1 MALREI
7 AYAKI
12 NLALHVRKRR
22 DDGYHLL
29 ETLFAFAEDGD
40 VLTAEPADDLTLR
53 IDGPFAAGL
62 STGPDNLVLK
72 AAIGLQKLMKTNQGA
87 AIHLDKQ
94 LPIAAGIGGG
104 SADAAT
110 VLRLLPKLWGL
121 TPDPAVLDR
130 LAAELGADVPAC
142 LASQTVRGEG
152 VGEVLTPVAGSDL
165 TGLPLLLVNPRLAC
179 PTGPVFKAWDGVDR
193 GSLAVTRPL
202 TAALAGRNDLQESAT
217 QMIPGIAQICAWLS
231 AQKGAQLCRMSGS
244 GATCFAIFD
253 SEDDMQKAN
262 AAADPTWW
270 TLATRLR

>member
-1 MALREI
+1 MHEI

-22 DDGYHLL
+22 EDGYHLL

-40 VLTAEPADDLTLR
+40 VLTAEPADDLSLR

-62 STGPDNLVLK
+62 STGPNNLVLK
-72 AAIGLQKLMKTNQGA
+72 ATIGLQQLMQTNQGA

-104 SADAAT
+104 SADAAAA
-110 VLRLLPKLWGL
+110 LRLLPKLWGL
-121 TPDPAVLDR
+121 TPDPAALDR
-130 LAAELGADVPAC
+130 LAAGLGADVPAC

-165 TGLPLLLVNPRLAC
+165 TGLPLLLVNPQLAC

-193 GSLAVTRPL
+193 GPLAVTRPL
-202 TAALAGRNDLQESAT
+202 TAALAGRNDLEEPAT

-231 AQKGAQLCRMSGS
+231 AQKGVRLCRMSGS